1 MLVITGTP
9 CGVLGRVVAM
19 SFRVALQV
27 LVVLKPRASVVLKT
41 LPTGSYATFAV
52 RLVGA
57 TVFVSWRRRLY

>member
-9 CGVLGRVVAM
+9 CGVLGKVVAI
-19 SFRVALQV
+19 SFCVALQV
-27 LVVLKPRASVVLKT
+27 LVVLKPRVSVVLNT

-57 TVFVSWRRRLY
+57 TELVSWRRRLY